1 MKRIIKTSALVLAT
15 MLAAPGAYADT
26 YPSRPVTLVVPV
38 PPGGPTDTIARIIAE
53 HVQLGQPLVIENVS
67 GAGGAIGTGQVARA
81 TADGY
86 KIGIGLTGTHVYN
99 GAIQKLNYDLL
110 KDFEPVALVASS
122 PQFIVSRT
130 AVPAKDLK
138 ELIAWLKANESK
150 VSMGTPG
157 VGSASHISSVYFQKL
172 TGVKPQ
178 IVHYK
183 GGAPAKQD
191 MLAGH
196 IDMMIDLAGNSLPQ
210 IQSGDLR
217 AYAVTSKTRS
227 AAAPQVP
234 TTAEAGLPG
243 LVMSVWHGIFAPKG
257 TPQPVIDKLNA
268 AVRAALNKPEVR
280 ERLAKLSQEVPP
292 ADQQTPQALG
302 ALQKAEIEKWWPII
316 QAEGIKAQ

>member
-1 MKRIIKTSALVLAT
+1 M
-15 MLAAPGAYADT
+15 
-26 YPSRPVTLVVPV
+26 
-38 PPGGPTDTIARIIAE
+38 
-53 HVQLGQPLVIENVS
+53 
-67 GAGGAIGTGQVARA
+67 
-81 TADGY
+81 
-86 KIGIGLTGTHVYN
+86 
-99 GAIQKLNYDLL
+99 
-110 KDFEPVALVASS
+110 ALVASS

-138 ELIAWLKANESK
+138 ELIAWLKANENK